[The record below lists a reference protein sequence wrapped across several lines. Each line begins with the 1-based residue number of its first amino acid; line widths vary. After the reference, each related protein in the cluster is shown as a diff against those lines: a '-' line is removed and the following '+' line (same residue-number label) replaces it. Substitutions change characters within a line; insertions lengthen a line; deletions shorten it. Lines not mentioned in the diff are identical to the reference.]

1 MIRPPPSPPLFPYP
15 TLFRS
20 IPGPDA
26 PALPVVGREPDRLH
40 HRLELRDEPQP
51 VGECDPGMADR
62 GPDPPLRRSAA
73 LRGLATGIH
82 WPHPW
87 LLRGRRGHRRPGR
100 AAPGY

>member
-26 PALPVVGREPDRLH
+26 PALPVVGRESDRLH

-73 LRGLATGIH
+73 LRGLDRKSTRLNSS
-82 WPHPW
+82 HPVISYAVFC
-87 LLRGRRGHRRPGR
+87 LKKKRE
-100 AAPGY
+100 